1 VRGRSALD
9 ALLWNGEYY
18 EQAVDLALYPEHNWA
33 SGCRADQLLGQWWA
47 YLLGL
52 GELLPVDHVR
62 AAAQSIVRHNYRHGL
77 AGHSQQ
83 PRAFVTDDDQG
94 LLNCT
99 WPRGG
104 RPAVPTPYSDEVW
117 TGIEYEVAALLLY
130 AGEHDSAVRLVE
142 AVRARYNGR
151 KQSPWN
157 DIECGDHHVRAMSAW
172 ALLEAAA
179 GFDYDAGAAALGF
192 APARTP
198 ENFHAPFVTRAG
210 WGGFRQTVSAG
221 QQSARLQLAYGSFI
235 LRRLRLRAAGTLLSA
250 HLSVEGENWP
260 AVFSSDGADVSADLG
275 DGLRL
280 TAGQTPVMTLTLEP
294 AALGQT
300 HAHTP

>member
-33 SGCRADQLLGQWWA
+33 SGCRADQRLGQWWA

-52 GELLPVDHVR
+52 GELLPVDHVW
-62 AAAQSIVRHNYRHGL
+62 AAAQSIIRHNYRHGF

-104 RPAVPTPYSDEVW
+104 RPAVPTPYSDEVG
-117 TGIEYEVAALLLY
+117 TGIEYEVAALLY

-142 AVRARYNGR
+142 AVRARYDGR

-157 DIECGDHHVRAMSAW
+157 DIECGGHYVRAMSAS

-192 APARTP
+192 ARARTP
-198 ENFHAPFVTRAG
+198 ENFQAPFVTRAG

-221 QQSARLQLAYGSFI
+221 QQSARLQLAYGSLI
-235 LRRLRLRAAGTLLSA
+235 LRRLRLHAAGTLLSA
-250 HLSVEGENWP
+250 HLSVEGENRP
-260 AVFSSDGADVSADLG
+260 AVFSSDSADLG

-280 TAGQTPVMTLTLEP
+280 TAGETLVMTLTLDL